1 MVIILL
7 CYVSV
12 VTMRNPIHALSTT
25 LLLEEDKFD
34 LIMADLY
41 LPNVAGLQ
49 VIRRLREESKLPLI
63 CESIIISFYCLCVC
77 VYKFIPKVLIVTLL
91 YIPLSLYIILSSLKC
106 N

>member
-1 MVIILL
+1 MIIILL

-12 VTMRNPIHALSTT
+12 VAMRNPIHALSTT

-63 CESIIISFYCLCVC
+63 CKSIIISFYYLCVC
-77 VYKFIPKVLIVTLL
+77 VCI
-91 YIPLSLYIILSSLKC
+91 
-106 N
+106 